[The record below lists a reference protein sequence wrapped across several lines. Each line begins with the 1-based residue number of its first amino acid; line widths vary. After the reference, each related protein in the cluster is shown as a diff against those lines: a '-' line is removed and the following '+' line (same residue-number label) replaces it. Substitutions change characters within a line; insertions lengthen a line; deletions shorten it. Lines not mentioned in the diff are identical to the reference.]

1 MVPLLAAVSG
11 RPDLK
16 PKTSWN
22 PVILNQAVGMGF
34 GATPGL
40 GAAML
45 SS

>member
-11 RPDLK
+11 RPDLEAEDLLE
-16 PKTSWN
+16 PGD
-22 PVILNQAVGMGF
+22 PQPGVGMGF